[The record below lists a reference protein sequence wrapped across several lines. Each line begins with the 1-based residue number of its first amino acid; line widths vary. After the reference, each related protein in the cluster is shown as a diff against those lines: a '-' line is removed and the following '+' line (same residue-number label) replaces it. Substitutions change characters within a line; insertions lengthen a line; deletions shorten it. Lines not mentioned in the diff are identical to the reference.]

1 MSLRYKLPSMTH
13 RQNPT
18 PDGAPAAA
26 PRVPAKDAA
35 AMLGV
40 SVRTLDRYQ
49 AAGMITPC
57 PVPRQPR
64 MFRVADLE
72 KLTEPKPVSA

>member
-13 RQNPT
+13 RQT
-18 PDGAPAAA
+18 PITPAPPA
-26 PRVPAKDAA
+26 PVVPAKTAA
-35 AMLGV
+35 ELLGV

-49 AAGMITPC
+49 AAGKIRPC
-57 PVPRQPR
+57 AVPMAPR

-72 KLTEPKPVSA
+72 ALKNPQPVSA

>member
-13 RQNPT
+13 RQEP
-18 PDGAPAAA
+18 APAGATIAA
-26 PRVPAKDAA
+26 RVPAKTAA
-35 AMLGV
+35 DMLGV

-49 AAGMITPC
+49 AAGVIQPC
-57 PVPRQPR
+57 PVPRAPR
-64 MFRVADLE
+64 MFRVADIQ

>member
-1 MSLRYKLPSMTH
+1 MSLRYMLPRMTD
-13 RQNPT
+13 RQT
-18 PDGAPAAA
+18 PAK
-26 PRVPAKDAA
+26 VPAKDAA

-49 AAGMITPC
+49 AAGTITPC
-57 PVPRQPR
+57 PVPLRPR

-72 KLTEPKPVSA
+72 ALAEPKPVSA